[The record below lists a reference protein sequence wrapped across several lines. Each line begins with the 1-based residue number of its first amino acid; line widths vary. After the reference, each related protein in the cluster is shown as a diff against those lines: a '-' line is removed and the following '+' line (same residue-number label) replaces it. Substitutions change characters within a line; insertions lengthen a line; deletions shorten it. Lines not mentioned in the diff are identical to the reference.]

1 MNQTFNLKRFCR
13 YAVSYLRVNKWYL
26 LIMVVLFMIPATV
39 LSVLSTPEPDGV
51 LVALAIGLV
60 MVGLR
65 TNLPD
70 SSMRHLVSESSVAEK
85 FTTESVLKIAFVG
98 IPFAV
103 HAALANNGAQQPFAD
118 GFDIDYLAILWV
130 VMWLSTTL
138 RTPRYGSLNTESAR
152 RKMEILMYVLFSI
165 EYIFFFIDRYVPH
178 AQGPQEPYLPYP
190 LWVKILLLAV
200 GTALLVL
207 SYYLFNKRY
216 VDYNKDE

>member
-1 MNQTFNLKRFCR
+1 M
-13 YAVSYLRVNKWYL
+13 A
-26 LIMVVLFMIPATV
+26 VLFMIPATV
-39 LSVLSTPEPDGV
+39 LSVLPSPQPEGV
-51 LVALAIGLV
+51 IFALGIGLI
-60 MVGLR
+60 MVSLR
-65 TNLPD
+65 SNVPN
-70 SSMRHLVSESSVAEK
+70 SSMRHLVAESSVTEK

-103 HAALANNGAQQPFAD
+103 HAALANNGAQQLFAD

-138 RTPRYGSLNTESAR
+138 RTPKYGSLNTESAR
-152 RKMEILMYVLFSI
+152 RKMETLMWVLI
-165 EYIFFFIDRYVPH
+165 CIQYLCFFIDRYVPH

-200 GTALLVL
+200 GTALLAL

-216 VDYNKDE
+216 ADYNKDE